1 MTAKRSTVL
10 RIVVSVLC
18 ALVCLAGAAAA
29 LLNWSVSRS
38 YNATAALLQSNMI
51 SASQKDPDI
60 SALQRSQSQVDE
72 QLASEASTSSFQA
85 QRVRNAIR
93 SAQQASKSL
102 DAKLTAIQK
111 KNEEAT
117 EQNAKQASAAAPSPS
132 SSASSPSSSSQPTD
146 AARNQAIQE
155 AQERTQESQDQTKLD
170 SLLGQ
175 NTVNDSS
182 TADGTAAS
190 PTHAA
195 APQPW

>member
-1 MTAKRSTVL
+1 MTAKRSAVL

-18 ALVCLAGAAAA
+18 ALVYLAGAAAL

-60 SALQRSQSQVDE
+60 SALQRSQSQVNE

-93 SAQQASKSL
+93 LAQQASKSL

-111 KNEEAT
+111 KNEEAA
-117 EQNAKQASAAAPSPS
+117 EQNAKQASAASPSPS

-190 PTHAA
+190 PTHATT
-195 APQPW
+195 PQPW

>member
-111 KNEEAT
+111 KNEEAA
-117 EQNAKQASAAAPSPS
+117 EQNAKQASAASPSP
-132 SSASSPSSSSQPTD
+132 SSSQPTD

-155 AQERTQESQDQTKLD
+155 EQERTQESQDQTKLD

>member
-1 MTAKRSTVL
+1 MTAKRSAVL
-10 RIVVSVLC
+10 RIVVSVLF
-18 ALVCLAGAAAA
+18 ALVCLAGATAL

-51 SASQKDPDI
+51 SASQKNPDI

-85 QRVRNAIR
+85 QRVRNAIH

-111 KNEEAT
+111 KNEEAA
-117 EQNAKQASAAAPSPS
+117 EQNAKQASAASPSPS

-170 SLLGQ
+170 SLLSQ

-190 PTHAA
+190 PTHATT
-195 APQPW
+195 PQPW